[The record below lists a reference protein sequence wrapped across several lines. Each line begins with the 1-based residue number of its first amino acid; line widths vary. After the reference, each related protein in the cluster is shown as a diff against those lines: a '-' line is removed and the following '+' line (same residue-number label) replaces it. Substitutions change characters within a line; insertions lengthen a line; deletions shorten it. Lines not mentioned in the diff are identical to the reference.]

1 MHHCYTHTTT
11 CVLGHA
17 LWPRESSPDRIAL
30 CFGGL
35 PSVKLLEI
43 YISSYSPHPTKKIT
57 QISLSDYGRLLE
69 IDGFNLYHLDLESQ
83 MIFLACF
90 SSTVEILHIRSLH
103 VKSLF
108 RVVQII
114 CAFFLVTGSLAVGWD
129 RWITAYINPS
139 ISTARAQAEPVL
151 QTWHLFSLQTSN
163 PSAIIFAAIANI
175 SSVLCLDFQI
185 WMQEAMLVC
194 TLMLQPIIHVS
205 S

>member
-1 MHHCYTHTTT
+1 MALRTSPLCTIAIHTQQL
-11 CVLGHA
+11 VLGHA

-43 YISSYSPHPTKKIT
+43 
-57 QISLSDYGRLLE
+57 
-69 IDGFNLYHLDLESQ
+69 DGFNLYHLDLESQ

-90 SSTVEILHIRSLH
+90 FSTVEILHIRSLH

-129 RWITAYINPS
+129 LWITAYINPS

-151 QTWHLFSLQTSN
+151 QT
-163 PSAIIFAAIANI
+163 
-175 SSVLCLDFQI
+175 
-185 WMQEAMLVC
+185 
-194 TLMLQPIIHVS
+194 
-205 S
+205 